1 MTCTTFP
8 LLIFESSVL
17 FRDANRQRRRNAK
30 TARTALNQ

>member
-17 FRDANRQRRRNAK
+17 FRDANPQRHRNAK
-30 TARTALNQ
+30 TAPTALNQ